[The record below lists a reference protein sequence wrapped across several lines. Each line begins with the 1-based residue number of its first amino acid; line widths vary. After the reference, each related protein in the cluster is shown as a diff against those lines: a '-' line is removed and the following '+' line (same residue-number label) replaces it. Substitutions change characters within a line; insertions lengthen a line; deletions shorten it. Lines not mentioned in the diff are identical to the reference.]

1 MEYDKNRLRN
11 QQGGKQGF
19 QKYDLL
25 QRAEVCDK
33 SDLILA
39 GAGAQEG
46 PP

>member
-1 MEYDKNRLRN
+1 MIRIDPGTNKVAR
-11 QQGGKQGF
+11 GF

-39 GAGAQEG
+39 GVGAQDG